1 MVTKIVNQYKSESH
15 YKNKI
20 CSTIPVY
27 NYIFPLLNSSW
38 VVFLKV

>member
-1 MVTKIVNQYKSESH
+1 MVTKIVTPYKSESQC
-15 YKNKI
+15 KSKT